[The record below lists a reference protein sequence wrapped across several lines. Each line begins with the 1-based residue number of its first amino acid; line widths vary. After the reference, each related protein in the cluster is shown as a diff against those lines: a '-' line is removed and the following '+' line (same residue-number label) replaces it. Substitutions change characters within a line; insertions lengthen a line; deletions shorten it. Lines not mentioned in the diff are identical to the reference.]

1 MKTSMNRSFFCL
13 LSGVLSFGALA
24 ETHIFQLVSEI
35 DKSQFFSYQ
44 ITDVAFSPSS
54 LTLKSNTETNTFDDA
69 YTLLI
74 VATDIPST
82 DQSMKFQLF
91 MKSNTSQC
99 YSIDE
104 TALITPSD
112 FAQVYIEGQ
121 PLTELEPV
129 LMEFNQASDGVK
141 AGEYD
146 VKFSF
151 GTLPEGAN
159 LCQGKLSVL
168 AELSL

>member
-1 MKTSMNRSFFCL
+1 MKLKRYLSCFCVA
-13 LSGVLSFGALA
+13 GIISFGTQA
-24 ETHIFQLVSEI
+24 ETHIFRLVSEI
-35 DKSQFFSYQ
+35 DKSQFFSHQ

-54 LTLKSNTETNTFDDA
+54 LTLKTNTEKNTFNDA
-69 YTLLI
+69 FTLLT
-74 VATDIPST
+74 VTTDIPSS

-99 YSIDE
+99 YSADE
-104 TALITPSD
+104 TALVTPSD

-121 PLTELEPV
+121 PLTEIEPL

-141 AGEYD
+141 VGEYD

-151 GTLPEGAN
+151 GTLPESAS
-159 LCQGKLSVL
+159 LCQGELSVL